1 VTTKRG
7 QTQEDTHADHCAAD
21 VFQPTLKDISS
32 KSSVY
37 IEVGYKN
44 QDAENKG
51 ALAATEHITLEG
63 PDDTNQ
69 AGAHEGYSL
78 EESSEQAVDKYILD
92 LSEVKHYP
100 GKYRLVDGALDVG
113 VEYALNLV
121 LNQMFKS
128 CLQVAS
134 IGNKAQSKV
143 QEREFAL
150 NKVERYSEVQ
160 HYAER
165 EVTNHGHPCQDSGV
179 AECHHR
185 HQRSVDFHRCVKNG
199 LESVG
204 SMRQI
209 GDSHRVKSLS
219 YGQSLSARICLLI
232 EHILSDLKKFRNFL
246 CLVQPLL

>member
-1 VTTKRG
+1 MTTKCS

-21 VFQPTLKDISS
+21 VLQPTLEDISG

-44 QDAENKG
+44 QDAENQG
-51 ALAATEHITLEG
+51 ALAATEHITLEC
-63 PDDTNQ
+63 PDDANQ
-69 AGAHEGYSL
+69 AGAHEGHSL
-78 EESSEQAVDKYILD
+78 EEGSEQAVDKYILD
-92 LSEVKHYP
+92 LCEVKHYP

-121 LNQMFKS
+121 LNQMLKS

-150 NKVERYSEVQ
+150 NKVQRYSEVQ
-160 HYAER
+160 HDAER
-165 EVTNHGHPCQDSGV
+165 EVANHGYPGQDSGV

-185 HQRSVDFHRCVKNG
+185 HQRSVNFHGCIKNG

-209 GDSHRVKSLS
+209 CYSHRVKSLS
-219 YGQSLSARICLLI
+219 ARVCLLI
-232 EHILSDLKKFRNFL
+232 EHILSDLEKFRNFS